1 MKKDLIFTPI
11 ILAVG
16 ILLKLTGLPVHI
28 IISALGIVVL
38 VVYTVLTKKTWKV
51 KKLEIAMRAFYG
63 IALITGVVIK
73 IKYVVFVTIIHKVTA
88 VLFVLALIV
97 LFVYKLISSKSKN
110 KILNNK

>member
-11 ILAVG
+11 MLVVG
-16 ILLKLTGLPVHI
+16 ILLFLLKLTGLPVHI
-28 IISALGIVVL
+28 IISVLGIVVL

-73 IKYVVFVTIIHKVTA
+73 IKHIVFVAIIHKATA
-88 VLFVLALIV
+88 ALFVLAL
-97 LFVYKLISSKSKN
+97 SAR
-110 KILNNK
+110 